1 MSRRALHRPAR
12 PLLPQLPTDPVVL
25 PVPPELPGEN
35 AQGGAWGLLLPLLSS
50 VGMAAYMV
58 TFGRPELIIIGVLF
72 FVTSTGAVVGM
83 RFQQRGMGSRA
94 LRKQRARY
102 RAHLS
107 AARDQARDMA
117 QAQRMVAALN
127 HPEPCRIWAI
137 AGDQQR
143 VWERRR
149 EDPDFLHVRLGTGE
163 VPLTTPLQLDAR
175 TDPLGDYDWHSLQ
188 AAKRLVG
195 RMGRVTD
202 QPVSIDL
209 ANTGVVSLH
218 GPPEQTR
225 ELARGLLCRVAVQH
239 APDDVLIAV
248 DASDGGDWAWAKWL
262 PHCQEPQARGRA
274 GVMSL
279 VAEHPE
285 HLADFLA
292 EELTRRAE
300 AQGNRMLRTLND
312 RPSLQRLVL
321 LVAGYA
327 PASDWG
333 RSDLLLALLQAAGPD
348 YGITLVF
355 LVERES
361 DEPGR
366 VDVRVRCDNRRR
378 LRLEGRVGPAALAT
392 GCVADPV
399 PVPVA
404 ELVARELAPLR
415 LHEERDQILAR
426 VVSLTEM
433 VLGGADPATANITA
447 NWISAGD
454 PYLLRTPIG
463 TDGDGIPVV
472 LDIKESAQG
481 GSGPHGLI
489 VGATGSG
496 KSELLRT
503 LITGL
508 ALTHSPELLSFV
520 LVDFKGG
527 AAFAPL
533 TDLPHVAGLMT
544 NLADDTALIDRV
556 LAALMGEQ
564 QRRQRMLRDAGN
576 IDSVREYQ
584 LRRAAGAL
592 DRSGRP
598 LEPLPYLLIVVDEF
612 SELLSGRPEFVD
624 LFVQIGRVGRSLGM
638 HLLMATQRFEE
649 GRLRGLDSHLSYRIC
664 LRTFSPTESR
674 AVIGSPDAY
683 QLPPIPGSAYLKVG
697 ESTYTRLRVAHVS
710 SRYVT
715 AQERTE
721 AAGRPDTRIVP
732 FGVRVPQDAEFD
744 EPDEVARA
752 ADASAPTELKI
763 VVERLKTL
771 SVPGHQVWLP
781 PLPAALAMDH
791 LLGSPAVQPGRGY
804 SSRLWPTSGELQIP
818 LGIVDMPTRQEQEPL
833 LMDFAGAHGH
843 LAVVGAPRTGR
854 STLLR
859 TIMLAGMLT
868 HTPEEMQFH
877 CIDFGGG
884 SLHSYASAPHVGS
897 VAGRAD
903 AELIGRM
910 LAETRAL
917 IGERERLFQ
926 SLGVDSIGEFRA
938 RRQSGRLPAG
948 IRIADVFLLIDN
960 WGALR
965 AEYEN
970 ADQILAEIAARGLGA
985 GVHLVITAGRWGDIR
1000 PALRDSIG
1008 SRFELRL
1015 NDPTESEVNRR
1026 LAARMPGAV
1035 PGRGLVHP
1043 GVYFQLFL
1051 PRVDGRDTDEG
1062 VREAQQETLV
1072 KISSAWSRPAAPP
1085 VRLLPARIS
1094 LAELARAGAPAESGV
1109 PLGVAES
1116 DLRPVAL
1123 DLLGAERHLLVL
1135 GDAGAGKTTV
1145 LRTWLTGL
1153 VARHPAS
1160 DVRVVLLDYRHG
1172 LMDVVPPEHLGA
1184 YAGDAGTAAAYIQQV
1199 VGRLTERVPPPTV
1212 TTQQLRA
1219 RDWWTGP
1226 EIYLVVDDYDLVVT
1240 GMQSVLAPLVPFVPQ
1255 AREVGLHL
1263 VLARRVSGMA
1273 RSAVSDQVIGRIR
1286 DLGCTGLV
1294 MSGDFREGVV
1304 FGDTRAAARPPG
1316 RGVLLRRGKPE
1327 QLVQI
1332 AVADGPVPAEPA
1344 TAAAGARA

>member
-1 MSRRALHRPAR
+1 MSRRPLHRPAR
-12 PLLPQLPTDPVVL
+12 ALLPQLPTDALVL
-25 PVPPELPGEN
+25 PVPPEQPQEN
-35 AQGGAWGLLLPLLSS
+35 PQGAWGLILPLLSS
-50 VGMAAYMV
+50 VGMSAYMV
-58 TFGRPELIIIGVLF
+58 TFGRPEMIIIGVLF
-72 FVTSTGAVVGM
+72 FVTSTGAVLGM
-83 RFQQRGMGSRA
+83 RIQQRSTGSRA
-94 LRKQRARY
+94 VRKQRARY
-102 RAHLS
+102 RAHLN
-107 AARDQARDMA
+107 AARDQAREMA
-117 QAQRMVAALN
+117 QAQRTLAALN
-127 HPEPCRIWAI
+127 HPEPCRLWAI

-163 VPLTTPLQLDAR
+163 VPLTTPLQLDSR

-188 AAKRLVG
+188 AAQRLVE
-195 RMGRVTD
+195 RMGRVAG

-209 ANTGVVSLH
+209 ADAGVVSLL

-225 ELARGLLCRVAVQH
+225 ELARGLLCRIAVQH

-262 PHCQEPQARGRA
+262 PHSQEPRARGRA
-274 GVMSL
+274 GVLSL

-300 AQGNRMLRTLND
+300 TQGNRMLRPLNE

-321 LVAGYA
+321 LVTGYA
-327 PASDWG
+327 PVSEWG
-333 RSDLLLALLQAAGPD
+333 RSDLLRGLLQAAGPQ

-355 LVERES
+355 LVKRES

-366 VDVRVRCDNRRR
+366 VDVRVRCDHQRQV
-378 LRLEGRVGPAALAT
+378 RLEGRLGPATLAS

-399 PVPVA
+399 PVAVA

-415 LHEERDQILAR
+415 LSEEREQILAR

-433 VLGGADPATANITA
+433 VLGGADPGTAAITE
-447 NWISAGD
+447 NWIGAGD
-454 PYLLRTPIG
+454 PRLLRAPIG
-463 TDGDGIPVV
+463 TDGDGVAVV

-533 TDLPHVAGLMT
+533 AELPHVAGLMT
-544 NLADDTALIDRV
+544 NLADDAALIDRV

-564 QRRQRMLRDAGN
+564 QRRQRMLRDAGK

-584 LRRAAGAL
+584 LRRAAGAR
-592 DRSGRP
+592 DASGRP
-598 LEPLPYLLIVVDEF
+598 LEPLPCLLIVVDEF

-697 ESTYTRLRVAHVS
+697 ESIYTRLRVALVS
-710 SRYVT
+710 ARYVT

-732 FGVRVPQDAEFD
+732 FGLRVPDDATFD
-744 EPDEVARA
+744 QPEEA
-752 ADASAPTELKI
+752 AMPAEAGGPTELSI
-763 VVERLKTL
+763 VVDRLKTL

-781 PLPAALAMDH
+781 PLPSVLAMDH

-804 SSRLWPTSGELQIP
+804 SSRLWPASGELQIP
-818 LGIVDMPTRQEQEPL
+818 LGIVDLPTRQEQEPL

-843 LAVVGAPRTGR
+843 LAAVGAPRTGR

-868 HTPEEMQFH
+868 HTPEEVQFY

-884 SLHSYASAPHVGS
+884 SLHPYASAPHVGS
-897 VAGRAD
+897 VAGRTD
-903 AELIGRM
+903 AELATRM
-910 LAETRAL
+910 LVEIRAL
-917 IGERERLFQ
+917 IGQRERLFR

-948 IRIADVFLLIDN
+948 VRTADVFLLIDN

-965 AEYEN
+965 AEYDN
-970 ADQILAEIAARGLGA
+970 ADQVIAEIAARGLGA
-985 GVHLVITAGRWGDIR
+985 GVHLVITAGRWADIR

-1008 SRFELRL
+1008 SRLELRL
-1015 NDPTESEVNRR
+1015 NDSTESEVNRR
-1026 LAARMPGAV
+1026 LAAQMPGTV
-1035 PGRGLVHP
+1035 PGRGLLHP
-1043 GVYFQLFL
+1043 GVYFQVFL
-1051 PRVDGRDTDEG
+1051 PRVDGRDTEEG
-1062 VREAQQETLV
+1062 VREAQQDTLA
-1072 KISSAWSRPAAPP
+1072 KISSAWSGPAAPP

-1094 LAELARAGAPAESGV
+1094 LTELARAGAPAESGV
-1109 PLGVAES
+1109 PFGIAEA

-1123 DLLGAERHLLVL
+1123 DLLGKERHLLVL

-1145 LRTWLTGL
+1145 LRTWLAGL
-1153 VARHPAS
+1153 VARYPAS

-1172 LMDVVPPEHLGA
+1172 LMDAVPPEHLGA
-1184 YAGDAGTAAAYIQQV
+1184 YAGDAGTAQAYIQHL
-1199 VGRLTERVPPPTV
+1199 VGRLSERMPPPNV
-1212 TTQQLRA
+1212 TSRQLRA

-1226 EIYLVVDDYDLVVT
+1226 ELYLVVDDYDLVAT
-1240 GMQSVLAPLVPFVPQ
+1240 GMQGVLNPLVPYLPQ

-1263 VLARRVSGMA
+1263 VLARRVSGMS
-1273 RSAVSDQVIGRIR
+1273 RTMSDQVISRIR

-1294 MSGDFREGVV
+1294 MSGDHREGVV

-1316 RGVLLRRGKPE
+1316 RGVLLRRGKSE

-1344 TAAAGARA
+1344 TAAA